1 VPTHY
6 LSIDFTGEINLY
18 NVFLRVQTML
28 FAVDIVV
35 SFNGRRMAIDD
46 DSSGATKYGAKM
58 L

>member
-1 VPTHY
+1 
-6 LSIDFTGEINLY
+6 
-18 NVFLRVQTML
+18 ML

-46 DSSGATKYGAKM
+46 DSSGATKYVAKM